1 VGTYICECFLSPK
14 LPLMGGTNITKTT
27 IIFFSIIGIPLFGSD
42 THTHTHTTCV
52 FVSMHICIM
61 YLHMF
66 VCRIESDF

>member
-42 THTHTHTTCV
+42 THTHTHHMCV
-52 FVSMHICIM
+52 CFYAYM
-61 YLHMF
+61 YYVFAYDRM
-66 VCRIESDF
+66 